1 MVLRSGRLILLP
13 AILALTLIGCSDS
26 YDESDDANG
35 YSNFEGEV
43 DPVSGSAFLK
53 RVEVGAGDGTP
64 VRIELTGRFVRP
76 PVPAGAVALA
86 VAIRNVDTRALYPPA
101 ELVLS
106 HFLPPEVHPLFDN
119 ADWVIC
125 PTTTGDSTVVDSTAS
140 LTGCV
145 FGYEYAELLGDDGA
159 LTPGETSGEKLM
171 MFHDPDNV
179 SFSFRV
185 EARFSLQPD
194 MPGIAGHFFADLNGN
209 GYLDPGEPPFGGGW
223 VDVTGPAMDR
233 RRVQVDS
240 AGDYSIRVREAGLY
254 NLWATPP
261 PTFAPVEPTTPNPLE
276 VVLLRGP
283 DGRIQSFL
291 HADFGWVNSPML
303 QPVGFVDDGD
313 TLEVDP
319 YQALDGFLA
328 GHALHLA
335 VGFSGCGP
343 DHPFALFMVGAFM
356 ESFPVQA
363 NLVLSHDDRGELC
376 DAYWVRNL
384 AFDMRPIQRVY
395 ESQYGRRDPIILH
408 LRVPGGSVQTFEL
421 HP

>member
-1 MVLRSGRLILLP
+1 MILRRRWPLVVP
-13 AILALTLIGCSDS
+13 AAILFLFLGCSESPSD
-26 YDESDDANG
+26 SDDANG

-43 DPVSGSAFLK
+43 DPGSGSAFLK
-53 RVEVGAGDGTP
+53 RVEFGAGDGTP

-101 ELVLS
+101 ELALS
-106 HFLPPEVHPLFDN
+106 HFQPPDVHPLFDN
-119 ADWVIC
+119 ADWVVC
-125 PTTTGDSTVVDSTAS
+125 PTATGDSTSVDSTAS

-145 FGYEYAELLGDDGA
+145 FGYEYAELLGNDGA

-171 MFHDPDNV
+171 VFHDPDNV

-194 MPGIAGHFFADLNGN
+194 QPSIAGHFFSDTNGN
-209 GYLDPGEPPFGGGW
+209 GFFDPGEPPFGGGW
-223 VDVTGPAMDR
+223 VEVKGPGMDA
-233 RRVQVDS
+233 RRVQVD
-240 AGDYSIRVREAGLY
+240 GDGNYSVRVRESGLY
-254 NLWATPP
+254 NLWGSPP

-291 HADFGWVNSPML
+291 HADFGWVNSPLL
-303 QPVGFVDDGD
+303 QPVGFVDDAD
-313 TLEVDP
+313 TLEADP
-319 YQALDGFLA
+319 YQLLSGFLIR
-328 GHALHLA
+328 HVLQLA
-335 VGFSGCGP
+335 VGFSGCSP
-343 DHPFALFMVGAFM
+343 DHPLGLFMVGPFM
-356 ESFPVQA
+356 ESFPVQS
-363 NLVLSHDDRGELC
+363 NLVLSHDDRDELC

-384 AFDMRPIQRVY
+384 SFDLRPIHRVY
-395 ESQYGRRDPIILH
+395 ETQYGRRDPIILH
-408 LRVPGGSVQTFEL
+408 LRVPDGSVHTFEL